1 MNISTTKKELQAA
14 FSKLTKTTQVKSQNP
29 LVNYTYI
36 SSGAHGVTLHST
48 DMEVGIKT
56 QITASVNTNGEG
68 LFPTSEVNDIISV
81 IDEGRVDI
89 DIAGPH
95 INIKSEKGISFDIP
109 TVPFQEYPE
118 IPENKHEAL
127 FTIETDKLKKI
138 INSLLYAINAE
149 PTKPAL
155 NGAYFNFAQDK
166 IDFVATDGHRLVK
179 ITRQNET
186 NIGQGYIIPKKYLNI
201 LNTFLEGQKET
212 SLIFSEDYVF
222 LNNGKDVFYSKI
234 IDEKF
239 PNYNAVIPESN
250 PEKLTAQKTEML
262 NNIKAAS
269 IATNKNTNQISLNF
283 SEGKVYFKSVNQPE
297 SKTVYAPV
305 KSAEYKGEELAI
317 GFNAVYLKEAVAKYP
332 SEEISFTFK
341 DANSAT
347 LFLPKENDQKTI
359 ILLMPVRINE
369 Q

>member
-14 FSKLTKTTQVKSQNP
+14 FSKLTKTTQIKSQNP

-48 DMEVGIKT
+48 DLEVGIKT

-109 TVPFQEYPE
+109 TVPFQEYPK

-127 FTIETDKLKKI
+127 FTIETNKLKNI
-138 INSLLYAINAE
+138 IGSLLYAINAE

-155 NGAYFNFAQDK
+155 NGAYFNFSEDK

-186 NIGQGYIIPKKYLNI
+186 NIQKGYIIPKKYLNI
-201 LNTFLEGQKET
+201 LNTFLEGKNET
-212 SLIFSEDYVF
+212 SLIFSEDHVF
-222 LNNGKDVFYSKI
+222 SNNGKDIYYSKI

-239 PNYNAVIPESN
+239 PNYNAVIPENNSKELN
-250 PEKLTAQKTEML
+250 AQKTEML

-297 SKTVYAPV
+297 NKTVYAPL
-305 KSAEYKGEELAI
+305 KSAEYKGEEMSI
-317 GFNAVYLKEAVAKYP
+317 GFNALYLKEAVAKYP
-332 SEEISFTFK
+332 LEEIFFTFK
-341 DANSAT
+341 DASSAT
-347 LFLPKENDQKTI
+347 LFLPKESDQKTT

-369 Q
+369 

>member
-1 MNISTTKKELQAA
+1 MNISTTKKELQSA
-14 FSKLTKTTQVKSQNP
+14 FSKLTKTTQIKSQNP
-29 LVNYTYI
+29 LASYTYI

-48 DMEVGIKT
+48 DLEVGIKT
-56 QITASVNTNGEG
+56 QITASVNTEGEG

-81 IDEGRVDI
+81 IEDGRVDI

-95 INIKSEKGISFDIP
+95 INIKSEKGVSFDIP
-109 TVPFQEYPE
+109 TEPFQEYPE
-118 IPENKHEAL
+118 IPENKHESL
-127 FTIETDKLKKI
+127 FTIETSKLKSI
-138 INSLLYAINAE
+138 ISSLLYAINSE

-155 NGAYFNFAQDK
+155 NGAYFNFTEGVV
-166 IDFVATDGHRLVK
+166 DFVATDGHRLVK

-186 NIGQGYIIPKKYLNI
+186 NIQKGYIIPKKYLNI

-212 SLIFSEDYVF
+212 SLIFSNDYIF

-239 PNYNAVIPESN
+239 PNYNAVIPSEN
-250 PEKLTAQKTEML
+250 PEKLIAQKTEML
-262 NNIKAAS
+262 NNIKATS

-297 SKTVYAPV
+297 SKTVHAPL
-305 KSAEYKGEELAI
+305 KTGEYQGDEIAV
-317 GFNAVYLKEAVAKYP
+317 GFNALYIKEAISKYP
-332 SEEISFTFK
+332 SEDIHLTFK
-341 DANSAT
+341 DANSAV
-347 LFLPKENDQKTI
+347 LLLPKESDQKTI

-369 Q
+369 

>member
-14 FSKLTKTTQVKSQNP
+14 FSKLTKTAQIKSQNP
-29 LVNYTYI
+29 LANYTYI
-36 SSGAHGVTLHST
+36 SSGPHGVTLHST
-48 DMEVGIKT
+48 DLEVGIKT

-68 LFPTSEVNDIISV
+68 LFPTSELNDIIAV

-109 TVPFQEYPE
+109 TEPFQEYPS
-118 IPENKHEAL
+118 IPENKHENL
-127 FTIETDKLKKI
+127 FTIETINLKNI
-138 INSLLYAINAE
+138 INSLLYAINTE

-155 NGAYFNFAQDK
+155 NGAYFNFNEAN

-179 ITRQNET
+179 ITKQNET
-186 NIGQGYIIPKKYLNI
+186 NIQKGFIIPKKYLNI
-201 LNTFLEGQKET
+201 LNIFLEGQKET
-212 SLIFSEDYVF
+212 SLIFSENYVF

-239 PNYNAVIPESN
+239 PNYNAVIPSENS
-250 PEKLTAQKTEML
+250 EKLTAQKNEML

-283 SEGKVYFKSVNQPE
+283 SEGKVYFKSVNQSE
-297 SKTVYAPV
+297 SKTVHAPI
-305 KSAEYKGEELAI
+305 KTAEYKGDELAI
-317 GFNAVYLKEAVAKYP
+317 GFNATYLKEAVAKYP
-332 SEEISFTFK
+332 SEDIILTFK
-341 DANSAT
+341 DSNSAV
-347 LFLPKENDQKTI
+347 LLLPKENDQKTI

-369 Q
+369 

>member
-14 FSKLTKTTQVKSQNP
+14 FSKLTKTTQIKSQNP

-48 DMEVGIKT
+48 DLEVGIKT

-68 LFPTSEVNDIISV
+68 LFPTSEVNDIVSV

-109 TVPFQEYPE
+109 TVPFQEYPK
-118 IPENKHEAL
+118 IPENKHEEL
-127 FTIETDKLKKI
+127 FTIKTNKLKNI
-138 INSLLYAINAE
+138 IGSLLYAINAE

-155 NGAYFNFAQDK
+155 NGAYFSFNEDI

-186 NIGQGYIIPKKYLNI
+186 NIQKGYIIPKKYLNI

-212 SLIFSEDYVF
+212 SLIFSENHVF

-239 PNYNAVIPESN
+239 PNYNAVIPENNS
-250 PEKLTAQKTEML
+250 KQLVAQKTEML

-283 SEGKVYFKSVNQPE
+283 SEGKVFFKSVNQPE
-297 SKTVYAPV
+297 SKTVYAPL
-305 KSAEYKGEELAI
+305 KSAEYVGEEVSI
-317 GFNAVYLKEAVAKYP
+317 GFNALYLKEAVAKYP
-332 SEEISFTFK
+332 SEEIFFTFK
-341 DANSAT
+341 DSNSAT
-347 LFLPKENDQKTI
+347 LFLPKEKDQKTT

-369 Q
+369 

>member
-29 LVNYTYI
+29 LASYTYI

-48 DMEVGIKT
+48 DLEVGIKT
-56 QITASVNTNGEG
+56 QITASVNTDGEG

-81 IDEGRVDI
+81 IEDGRVDI

-95 INIKSEKGISFDIP
+95 INIKSEKGVSFDIP
-109 TVPFQEYPE
+109 TEPFQEYPE
-118 IPENKHEAL
+118 IPENKHESL
-127 FTIETDKLKKI
+127 FTIETNKLKNI

-155 NGAYFNFAQDK
+155 NGAYFNFTEGT

-186 NIGQGYIIPKKYLNI
+186 NIQAGYIISKKYLTI
-201 LNTFLEGQKET
+201 LSTFLEGQKET
-212 SLIFSEDYVF
+212 SLIFSDDYIF
-222 LNNGKDVFYSKI
+222 SNNGKDVFYSKI

-239 PNYNAVIPESN
+239 PNYNAVVPLEN
-250 PEKLTAQKTEML
+250 PEKLVAQKTEML
-262 NNIKAAS
+262 NNIKAVS

-297 SKTVYAPV
+297 SKTVHAPL
-305 KSAEYKGEELAI
+305 KTGEYQGSEISI
-317 GFNAVYLKEAVAKYP
+317 GFNALYIKEAISKYP
-332 SEEISFTFK
+332 SEDICLTFK
-341 DANSAT
+341 DANSAV
-347 LFLPKENDQKTI
+347 LLLPKESDQKTI

-369 Q
+369 